1 MPISV
6 YQGVCR
12 FVNRVQT
19 AWAHGAMRG
28 SNQAKH
34 CMEGMVGQVGFPA
47 DLAGQVYAETRELPA
62 GRTFTCITCA
72 TEGLRQYVHCENAPT
87 DEPERHGLQCA
98 DCARTWCHVYKR
110 RQCPS
115 CRDANYSSRCLRKS
129 SRLTFMSGDDWDRE
143 AGRLL
148 GFLGVEGAKE
158 MVSNFIADIN
168 QRSAAETISFI
179 ERVGLKEY
187 MESIAGTPTLLW
199 AMEQLREMK
208 VIAGSKF
215 AAKIACM
222 SCGALLELGACLL
235 FIILVD
241 IYQLFAG
248 RQQGLS
254 EMTVYA
260 LSKIPYILLVEIIA
274 GAGGVG
280 GLLMVLI
287 QEGLMISSKCIYY
300 IWMLMSTLG
309 KFLYLKVTGDEI
321 GNTAHSGT
329 NIFNQPDDWSV
340 AIELSRRRESA
351 SSGDGSN
358 SGENGR
364 QCAASS

>member
-12 FVNRVQT
+12 FVERVQT

-72 TEGLRQYVHCENAPT
+72 AEGLRQYVHCENAPT

-98 DCARTWCHVYKR
+98 DCARNWCHVYKR

-115 CRDANYSSRCLRKS
+115 CRDANYSTRCLRKS
-129 SRLTFMSGDDWDRE
+129 SRLTVMSGDDWDRE

-148 GFLGVEGAKE
+148 GFLGLEGAKE
-158 MVSNFIADIN
+158 MISNFMAEIT
-168 QRSAAETISFI
+168 QRSAAETISLI
-179 ERVGLKEY
+179 ERVGLTKY
-187 MESIAGTPTLLW
+187 MEDIAGTPTLVW
-199 AMEQLREMK
+199 AMEHIKEMK
-208 VIAGSKF
+208 VIANSRF
-215 AAKIACM
+215 AAKIM
-222 SCGALLELGACLL
+222 SMPYGAMLEIGACLL

-241 IYQLFAG
+241 IYQLFVG
-248 RQQGLS
+248 RQTGLS
-254 EMTVYA
+254 EMSVYA
-260 LSKIPYILLVEIIA
+260 MSKIPYILLVEIMT

-280 GLLMVLI
+280 GLLMALV
-287 QEGLMISSKCIYY
+287 QDGLLLTSKSIYY
-300 IWMLMSTLG
+300 IWLLMSTLG
-309 KFLYLKVTGDEI
+309 KYLYLKVLGDELA
-321 GNTAHSGT
+321 NTAQTGT

-340 AIELSRRRESA
+340 AIELNRRRETA
-351 SSGDGSN
+351 SSNDASN
-358 SGENGR
+358 SREGSR
-364 QCAASS
+364 PCAASS